1 MRKGY
6 LIIALLAFIS
16 CDQIQQEEKGK
27 AFDQYGPAENLWER
41 WTYPNEVFDKE
52 YYLTVLNNANAQIA
66 EKDNQNVVSW
76 RMEGP
81 LNIGGRINCIALN
94 PDDESEIWVGTSAG
108 GVFRSY
114 NMGDDWEAIGES
126 FAYLSI
132 GSIAF
137 DPSNTSVVYVG
148 SGDPNISGYPS
159 TGDGVYKTEDGGTT
173 WEHLGPS
180 EVGVVSKILVDPFS
194 PETVYM
200 ASMGE
205 PWFENEHRGVYK
217 SIDGGAN
224 WDQVLYL
231 SDQAGISSLVFNPA
245 APDTLYAAG
254 WDRIRSNTQ
263 SIVSGDHSRIY
274 RSYDGG
280 DTWETLTDG
289 LPQEYMSR
297 AGIDI
302 SISNPAVLYAS
313 FVDDEDM
320 QFKGV
325 YKSEDYGDSWTLTN
339 LSDLDGALGG
349 FGWYFGMVRVN
360 PLDEFNVSVA
370 GVELHST
377 NTGGGSWFQSTPDWW
392 TYQVHADMHDLLYA
406 PSGDIYLA
414 TDGGLY
420 HSNNDMAT
428 WDYISYLPI
437 TQLYRISVD
446 PFNDEIYS
454 GGAQDNGTMAGN
466 YEDLEGW
473 PRLYGGDGFQ
483 SLYDPNNENVFYACT
498 QNGNINKS
506 NGGFWDNFTA
516 GINGDERVAWDV
528 PLIMSAFDSEVLYT
542 ATTKVYR
549 NDGGVWGAISE
560 DLNASEDF
568 YPANRHI
575 VSTVA
580 ESPINESVLYAG
592 TSDGKVWM
600 TDNMGINWT
609 DITSDLPDRYV
620 TNIKASAIDEGT
632 VFVCLSGYKDGDNIS
647 HLYRSDDYG
656 LNWIAIAGD
665 LPDFGLN
672 HIEILNDHMDSILFV
687 ASDGGVYYTTNSG
700 TNWDRVGDN
709 MPTILVYDIE
719 IDYNANR
726 LVAGTF
732 ARSIQSVNLDS
743 LLDFSTSLDENSAL
757 LFALY
762 PNPVVNELNISVSPD
777 HYGKNWQILDLNG
790 RVIRKGNLNERRIP
804 LSKLSTGVY
813 FFALESA
820 RGWDVKKFLK
830 E

>member
-6 LIIALLAFIS
+6 LFIALLAFIS

-27 AFDQYGPAENLWER
+27 AFDQYGPADNLWER
-41 WTYPNEVFDKE
+41 WTYPNEVFDQE
-52 YYLTVLNNANAQIA
+52 YYLEVLNNANAQIA
-66 EKDNQNVVSW
+66 EKDNQNEVSW

-94 PDDESEIWVGTSAG
+94 PDDESEIWVGTAAG

-132 GSIAF
+132 GSITF
-137 DPSNTSVVYVG
+137 DPSNTSIVYVG

-159 TGDGVYKTEDGGTT
+159 SGDGVYKTEDGGAS

-194 PETVYM
+194 TETVYM
-200 ASMGE
+200 ASMGT

-224 WDQVLYL
+224 WEQVLYL
-231 SDQAGISSLVFNPA
+231 SDQAGISSLVFNPS

-280 DTWETLTDG
+280 DTWETLTNG

-297 AGIDI
+297 AAIDI
-302 SISNPAVLYAS
+302 SLSNPAVLYAS
-313 FVDDEDM
+313 FVADEDM
-320 QFKGV
+320 QFNGI

-339 LSDLDGALGG
+339 LSDLEGVLGG

-360 PLDEFNVSVA
+360 PLDEYNVSVA
-370 GVELHST
+370 GVELHSS

-392 TYQVHADMHDLLYA
+392 TYQVHADMHDLVYA

-420 HSNNDMAT
+420 HSTNNMAT
-428 WDYISYLPI
+428 WEYISYLPI
-437 TQLYRISVD
+437 TQFYRISVD

-454 GGAQDNGTMAGN
+454 GGAQDNGTMSGN
-466 YEDLEGW
+466 HEDLEGW

-483 SLYDPNNENVFYACT
+483 SLYDPNDESVFYAST
-498 QNGNINKS
+498 QNGNFNKYQFG
-506 NGGFWDNFTA
+506 NWNWFND
-516 GINGDERVAWDV
+516 GINSDERVSWDA
-528 PLIMSAFDSEVLYT
+528 PLIMSSHNSEILYT
-542 ATTKVYR
+542 GTTKVYR
-549 NDGGVWGAISE
+549 NEGGIWDPISE

-575 VSTVA
+575 VSTIA
-580 ESPINESVLYAG
+580 ESPINEDVLYAG
-592 TSDGKVWM
+592 TSDGKVWV
-600 TDNMGINWT
+600 TTNLGTSWT
-609 DITSDLPDRYV
+609 DITTGLPDRYV
-620 TNIKASAIDEGT
+620 TNIKASNTEEGV
-632 VFVCLSGYKDGDNIS
+632 VFVTHSGYRDGDNIS
-647 HLYRSDDYG
+647 HIHRSDDYG
-656 LNWIAIAGD
+656 QNWIAIAGD

-672 HIEILNDHMDSILFV
+672 HIEILEDHMDSILFV
-687 ASDGGVYYTTNSG
+687 ASDGGVHYSTNSG
-700 TNWDRVGDN
+700 SNWERVGDN
-709 MPTILVYDIE
+709 MPTIIVYDIE

-732 ARSIQSVNLDS
+732 ARSIQSMNLDS
-743 LLDFSTSLDENSAL
+743 LLDFSTSVVENSAL
-757 LFALY
+757 VFGLY
-762 PNPVVNELNISVSPD
+762 PNPVVDALSISTSAENF
-777 HYGKNWQILDLNG
+777 GKNWQVLDLNG
-790 RVIRKGNLNERRIP
+790 KVLRKGSLNDNRIP
-804 LSKLSTGVY
+804 LSDLSTGVY

-820 RGWDVKKFLK
+820 EGWDVKKFLK